1 MLSFRFHYMGSTLL
15 ATLCVWFHSLC
26 QTRTVF
32 SFLLLDLQWMH
43 VCRTSFSNS
52 LTTTITRLPFS
63 ARLIF
68 QLVPFFRILSE
79 VIKTDVTRSE
89 SIVED
94 AERAPTL
101 FENFKIPLARFGSF
115 VFLSFYIICL
125 EDFLSASAS
134 KSMHA
139 SSSTHKGELLGWIA
153 GSFSEHNSG
162 ISVSPDVGLLE
173 SSGVHKLLQKERGS
187 DLSIAIQANFWRTA
201 GWQTGARFADPN
213 TYWCLQGLSSF
224 SYSQLQVPIIIVM
237 STVYLKIKYIKWTAY
252 FLCAQIVYL

>member
-1 MLSFRFHYMGSTLL
+1 MLGCT
-15 ATLCVWFHSLC
+15 
-26 QTRTVF
+26 
-32 SFLLLDLQWMH
+32 
-43 VCRTSFSNS
+43 
-52 LTTTITRLPFS
+52 
-63 ARLIF
+63 LIF

-139 SSSTHKGELLGWIA
+139 SSSTHEGELLGWIA

-187 DLSIAIQANFWRTA
+187 DLSIAIQANF
-201 GWQTGARFADPN
+201 
-213 TYWCLQGLSSF
+213 
-224 SYSQLQVPIIIVM
+224 
-237 STVYLKIKYIKWTAY
+237 
-252 FLCAQIVYL
+252 